1 MVDDGVIMRADRGRV
16 FQDFIE
22 FGDEQ
27 GVLFAVAVR
36 RFLRAEE
43 MKHTVEDDHGERAA
57 TEDR

>member
-22 FGDEQ
+22 FGDGQ
-27 GVLFAVAVR
+27 GVFFAVAVMG
-36 RFLRAEE
+36 FLGAEE
-43 MKHTVEDDHGERAA
+43 VQHAVDDDHGERAA